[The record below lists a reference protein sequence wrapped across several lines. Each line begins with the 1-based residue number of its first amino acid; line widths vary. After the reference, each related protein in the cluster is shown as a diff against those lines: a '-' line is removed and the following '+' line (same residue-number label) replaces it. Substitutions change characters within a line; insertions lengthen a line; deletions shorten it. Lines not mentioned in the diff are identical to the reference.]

1 MEVTWKINLE
11 GVIFGTV
18 EEDKVNKTRLFVY
31 RKVSEKT
38 SMDYFWLNVLKL
50 QHWKKLMVKRL

>member
-1 MEVTWKINLE
+1 MEFTWKINLE

-18 EEDKVNKTRLFVY
+18 EEDKVNKTSLFVY

>member
-11 GVIFGTV
+11 GVIFRTV

>member
-38 SMDYFWLNVLKL
+38 SKDYFWLNVLKL

>member
-38 SMDYFWLNVLKL
+38 STDYFWLNVLKL

>member
-38 SMDYFWLNVLKL
+38 SKDYFWLNVLKL
-50 QHWKKLMVKRL
+50 QYWKKLMVKRL